1 MLQNNL
7 KKDKKL
13 RKASLRSEIIDV
25 RSTTHNFA
33 TELPPCGLKIAS
45 LRFKIRVLKLGRV
58 VLPKGTARHF
68 VTRAAPSPRALRG
81 WGWVGCIVLKKVDS
95 GKVNN
100 MLIQKEIT
108 GNWSRVLV
116 VCIEWRGARCPTHFR
131 SDYGLNGRISK
142 AQAIEE
148 SKNMSPLSMTQ

>member
-33 TELPPCGLKIAS
+33 TELPPCGLKIAA

-81 WGWVGCIVLKKVDS
+81 CMVLI
-95 GKVNN
+95 
-100 MLIQKEIT
+100 MIATL
-108 GNWSRVLV
+108 R
-116 VCIEWRGARCPTHFR
+116 A
-131 SDYGLNGRISK
+131 
-142 AQAIEE
+142 A
-148 SKNMSPLSMTQ
+148 

>member
-33 TELPPCGLKIAS
+33 TELSPCGLKIAA

-58 VLPKGTARHF
+58 VLPWVPRTAL
-68 VTRAAPSPRALRG
+68 RATLASSSPRALRG
-81 WGWVGCIVLKKVDS
+81 
-95 GKVNN
+95 
-100 MLIQKEIT
+100 
-108 GNWSRVLV
+108 
-116 VCIEWRGARCPTHFR
+116 
-131 SDYGLNGRISK
+131 
-142 AQAIEE
+142 
-148 SKNMSPLSMTQ
+148 